1 MKIVICGSMSAVK
14 EMQDVKEHLTSKG
27 FSVTIPQIP
36 KYRDLIGRN
45 KVSPNERTKDKI
57 KFDLIRGYYK
67 KIKGSDIV
75 LVVNPEKNGI
85 KGYIGGNTFV
95 EMAFAHV
102 LDKKLFCLYQIP
114 KMAYTSE
121 ILAFRPIILNGNLE
135 KPGKIK

>member
-1 MKIVICGSMSAVK
+1 M
-14 EMQDVKEHLTSKG
+14 
-27 FSVTIPQIP
+27 
-36 KYRDLIGRN
+36 
-45 KVSPNERTKDKI
+45 
-57 KFDLIRGYYK
+57 
-67 KIKGSDIV
+67 
-75 LVVNPEKNGI
+75 NPEKNGI